1 MKCSLRMVLLTA
13 VVMSTAT
20 GSYAQRASTR
30 GATTGIAP
38 GQTVPG
44 TPSRPNIPGSPG
56 SPLGAGAGMPTRPN
70 IPGTPGTPL
79 GAAGT
84 MTDPDQ
90 RGCGN
95 GAAGGLATGC

>member
-13 VVMSTAT
+13 AVVSAAT
-20 GSYAQRASTR
+20 GSYAQRAGTR
-30 GATTGIAP
+30 GTTTGIGPTP
-38 GQTVPG
+38 GQTMPA

-79 GAAGT
+79 GAGT
-84 MTDPDQ
+84 TTDPGQ
-90 RGCGN
+90 RGCN
-95 GAAGGLATGC
+95 GAAGGFGC